1 MGSSM
6 TQPTMD
12 DVAAKAGVSRSLVS
26 LVMSDSPRVSDQSR
40 TKVVNAAQELG
51 YRPNLWARSLASG
64 RTMTVGVM
72 VNDLHNPFFTEMAE
86 GVAESANGAGLEVLV
101 TSGWQRVSGERAAI
115 DSLLNL
121 RVDGIVLGG
130 ARVST
135 DLLEDY
141 SSQAPLVAVNAFVE
155 PSTFDTVKNH
165 EAHGAELAVEHL
177 AGLGHKRIAH
187 INSGNGAG
195 APERRSAFTKA
206 MMNRGL
212 APIVIDGD
220 FNETSGYEAAGMLFN
235 LTDPPT
241 AVFAGNDLSAI
252 GVMTYLAELGVD
264 VPGDVSIVG
273 YDDTILAA
281 IGTVSLTTIHQPRQQ
296 LGRRAM
302 ELLCERIGGR
312 TEAVHE
318 FVEPHLVTRA
328 STSKAPER

>member
-1 MGSSM
+1 
-6 TQPTMD
+6 MD
-12 DVAAKAGVSRSLVS
+12 DVAARAGVSRSLVS
-26 LVMSDSPRVSDQSR
+26 LVMSSSPRVSDQSKA
-40 TKVVNAAQELG
+40 KVVNAAEELG

-72 VNDLHNPFFTEMAE
+72 LNDLHNPFFTEMAE
-86 GVAESANGAGLEVLV
+86 GVAEAAIETGLEVLI
-101 TSGWQRVSGERAAI
+101 TSGWQRESGERAAI

-121 RVDGIVLGG
+121 RVDGIVLGS
-130 ARVST
+130 ARLST
-135 DLLEDY
+135 ALLEDY
-141 SSQAPLVAVNAFVE
+141 GSQIPLVGVNAFAE
-155 PSTFDTVKNH
+155 PSTCDTVTNH
-165 EAHGAELAVEHL
+165 ETHGAELAVEHL
-177 AGLGHKRIAH
+177 AALGHKQIAH

-212 APIVIDGD
+212 APIVVDGD
-220 FNETSGYEAAGMLFN
+220 FNETAGYEAAKQIFN

-252 GVMTYLAELGVD
+252 GVMTYLNEIGMD

-273 YDDTILAA
+273 YDDSILAA
-281 IGTVSLTTIHQPRQQ
+281 IGTVSLTTIHQPREQ

-302 ELLCERIGGR
+302 ELLSERIDGR
-312 TEAVHE
+312 TETVHE

-328 STSKAPER
+328 STAQAAERK